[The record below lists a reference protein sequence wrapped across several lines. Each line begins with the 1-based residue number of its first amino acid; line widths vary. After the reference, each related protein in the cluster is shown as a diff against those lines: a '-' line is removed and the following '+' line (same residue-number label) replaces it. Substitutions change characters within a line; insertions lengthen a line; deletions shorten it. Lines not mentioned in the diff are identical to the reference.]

1 MSQSG
6 LRGSKMTQNDQYNMF
21 LIIWGHFGPI
31 WTLFGHFTQNFSFCS
46 KSLLPRSSL
55 CFIGKKSS
63 FVWKDK
69 KGSKQSQNGPKWSK
83 TCYINHLGSFWNLLD
98 HFGTSTSLPRFAIF
112 GPKGSFWPPCTHDWR
127 MAMAKTAS
135 NQLGICLRIMH
146 VRSVPKVSIFM
157 ACLLYTSDAADE

>member
-1 MSQSG
+1 MFVWLIIWVLECKFATIFDSRQKCV
-6 LRGSKMTQNDQYNMF
+6 LEQIWILTKKCMT
-21 LIIWGHFGPI
+21 IWGHFGPI

-83 TCYINHLGSFWNLLD
+83 TCYINHLGSFWTLLD
-98 HFGTSTSLPRFAIF
+98 HFGTSTSLPRFASFGHCHPSIMCAGGSKMALL
-112 GPKGSFWPPCTHDWR
+112 GPK
-127 MAMAKTAS
+127 MAKRGR
-135 NQLGICLRIMH
+135 L
-146 VRSVPKVSIFM
+146 VDVPKWSKRF
-157 ACLLYTSDAADE
+157 